1 MATSFVFPGQGS
13 QSLGMLDDI
22 TTTSA
27 AARDALAEA
36 DEALGF
42 ALSAVIAS
50 GPEAA
55 LNSTETTQP
64 ALLATSVALYRA
76 WLEQGGSVPT
86 GMAGHSLGEYSA
98 LVCAGSIEF
107 ADALRLVRRRG
118 ELMQQSVPAGVGA
131 MAAILGLEDDQ
142 VEACCASVDGV
153 VSAANYNSP
162 GQIVIAGTAAAVDA
176 AIEACK
182 AAGARKAMPLAVSV
196 PSHCALMDP
205 AAEALATELAG
216 VSVAMPAVPV
226 VHNVDGLAASTP
238 DELRAKLVAQ
248 LSQPVRWTHC
258 VTALADAGAQ
268 TFIECGPGKVLTGLA
283 RRINKQLSGK
293 AVNNT
298 ASLASALAD

>member
-1 MATSFVFPGQGS
+1 MATAFVFPGQGS

-22 TTTSA
+22 IATSA
-27 AARDALAEA
+27 AARDTLAEA

-42 ALSAVIAS
+42 ALSDVIAA
-50 GPEAA
+50 GPESA

-76 WLEQGGSVPT
+76 WLAEGGATPS

-98 LVCAGSIEF
+98 LVCAGSLEF

-118 ELMQQSVPAGVGA
+118 ELMQQSVPAGEGA
-131 MAAILGLEDDQ
+131 MAAILGLEDAE
-142 VEACCASVDGV
+142 VEACCAGVDGV

-162 GQIVIAGTAAAVDA
+162 GQIVIAGAAAAVDA
-176 AIEACK
+176 AIAACK
-182 AAGARKAMPLAVSV
+182 DAGARKAMPLAVSV
-196 PSHCALMDP
+196 PSHCALMNS
-205 AAEALATELAG
+205 AADALAEELAG
-216 VSVAMPAVPV
+216 VAVAMPTVPV
-226 VHNVDGLAASTP
+226 VHNVDAVAAANP

-248 LSQPVRWTHC
+248 LSQPVRWTQC
-258 VTALADAGAQ
+258 VTTLADAGAD

-283 RRINKQLSGK
+283 RRINKQLTGR
-293 AVNNT
+293 AVNDS

>member
-1 MATSFVFPGQGS
+1 MAIAFVFPGQGS

-22 TTTSA
+22 VTTSA

-36 DEALGF
+36 DDALGF
-42 ALSAVIAS
+42 ALSTVIAS
-50 GPEAA
+50 GPEAQ

-76 WLEQGGSVPT
+76 WLERGGRAPI

-98 LVCAGSIEF
+98 LVCAGSLGF

-118 ELMQQSVPAGVGA
+118 ELMQQAVPAGEGA
-131 MAAILGLEDDQ
+131 MAAILGLEDEQ
-142 VEACCASVDGV
+142 VEACCGGIDGV

-162 GQIVIAGTAAAVDA
+162 GQIVIAGAAAAVDA

-205 AAEALATELAG
+205 AAQALASELAA
-216 VSVAMPAVPV
+216 VEVTMPSVPV
-226 VHNVDGLAASTP
+226 VHNVDGAAAGNP

-248 LSQPVRWTHC
+248 LSQPVRWTQC
-258 VTALADAGAQ
+258 VNALVGAGAQ
-268 TFIECGPGKVLTGLA
+268 TLVECGPGKVLTGLS
-283 RRINKQLSGK
+283 RRINKQLGGK
-293 AVNNT
+293 AVNDS
-298 ASLASALAD
+298 ASLASALAE